1 MRQKSFKITYGL
13 RDRGMRKLPNI
24 KGQHGQSMIETAL
37 MFPILLV
44 LFAGM
49 LEIVFIARSYL
60 VILDSSYQGA
70 HLGSQGLALFDDNEI
85 YSLVTQNLAPRYNNS
100 NLIDVIITRA
110 TLNGGTSL
118 TITEVKHMKGSS
130 RPSILS
136 QAVLSGRLRAGDLSG
151 RLVAVEVVYD
161 HPLLFD
167 FPIVWDLFQ
176 NPFPLVAY
184 TIQYVAR

>member
-1 MRQKSFKITYGL
+1 
-13 RDRGMRKLPNI
+13 MRKKLN
-24 KGQHGQSMIETAL
+24 KRNQRGQSMIETAL
-37 MFPILLV
+37 LFPVLLL

-49 LEIVFIARSYL
+49 LEVVFICRSYL

-70 HLGSQGLALFDDNEI
+70 HLGSQGLALYDDTKI
-85 YSLVTQNLAPRYNNS
+85 YTLVTQDLSPGYNNS

-110 TLNGGTSL
+110 TLNGGTSI
-118 TITEVKHMKGSS
+118 TIDSGYPKNMKGST
-130 RPSILS
+130 RTSILTPAILVS
-136 QAVLSGRLRAGDLSG
+136 RLRSTDLSG
-151 RLVAVEVVYD
+151 RLIAVEVVYD

-167 FPIVWDLFQ
+167 FFFTRGLIP